1 MNKSVATVIAISLAA
16 CAAPAAAQETEPAG
30 RIVVIGAGIE
40 LVLKYPGASSASAAF
55 LPVFDTWRSDEPEPA
70 EAPDETISFALSGKR
85 GSGLSVG
92 PSFTFVSGRSAKDLP
107 GLPEFGTTVELGGF
121 VEAWPLQSLRLRGE
135 LRQGIG
141 GHKALTG
148 DLSADLVWRGQRQGT
163 IVTVGPRVR
172 WGSEKFNRVNFGV
185 PLANSA
191 GFSPFAP
198 SSGIYSYG
206 VAAGFRMPLD
216 AQFGL
221 YTYLRYD
228 RLTDRVGASP
238 IVVGGSADQ
247 LSGGLAL
254 TYRFGI

>member
-16 CAAPAAAQETEPAG
+16 CAAPAAAQEAEPAG

-40 LVLKYPGASSASAAF
+40 LVPKYPGASSARAAF
-55 LPVFDTWRSDEPEPA
+55 LPVFDTWRSSEPEPA

-92 PSFTFVSGRSAKDLP
+92 PSFTFASGRSAEDLP
-107 GLPEFGTTVELGGF
+107 GLPEFGTTIELGGF
-121 VEAWPLQSLRLRGE
+121 VEAWPLRSLRLRGE

-148 DLSADLVWRGQRQGT
+148 DLSADLVWHGRRQGT
-163 IVTVGPRVR
+163 MLTVGPRVR

-185 PLANSA
+185 PLGNGA

-198 SSGIYSYG
+198 DAGIYSVG
-206 VAAGFRMPLD
+206 VAAGLRMPLS
-216 AQFGL
+216 ARFGL
-221 YTYLRYD
+221 YTYVRYD
-228 RLTDRVGASP
+228 RLADRVGASP
-238 IVVGGSADQ
+238 IVVNGSADQ
-247 LSGGLAL
+247 LSGGMAL

>member
-16 CAAPAAAQETEPAG
+16 SAAPATAQEAEPAG

-40 LVLKYPGASSASAAF
+40 LVPKYPGASSGRAAF

-85 GSGLSVG
+85 GSGISVG
-92 PSFTFVSGRSAKDLP
+92 PSFTFVAGRSAKDLP

-135 LRQGIG
+135 LRQGFG

-148 DLSADLVWRGQRQGT
+148 DLSADLVWRGPRQGT
-163 IVTVGPRVR
+163 MVTVGPRVR
-172 WGSEKFNRVNFGV
+172 WGSEKFTRVNFGV
-185 PLANSA
+185 PLGNSA

-216 AQFGL
+216 AHFGL

-228 RLTDRVGASP
+228 RLTDRVAASP

-247 LSGGLAL
+247 FSGGLAL